1 MDKIKK
7 LDEVFSEFIRLR
19 DSKPYGFKAF
29 KCISCGRVLP
39 FTMADCGHF
48 VKRSNMATRWD
59 EENCHAQ
66 CIDCNRFRDGNYD
79 AFNRSLVIRLGQD
92 KVEELIRR
100 GHQTVKFSKSEID
113 EKIRYYKEQIK
124 ELRRG

>member
-39 FTMADCGHF
+39 FSMADCGHF
-48 VKRSNMATRWD
+48 VKRSNQATRWD

-66 CIDCNRFRDGNYD
+66 CIDCNRFRDGSYD
-79 AFNRSLVIRLGQD
+79 AFSRSLVIRLGQD
-92 KVEELIRR
+92 KVEELIQR

-124 ELRRG
+124 ELKK

>member
-1 MDKIKK
+1 MNRDEK
-7 LDEVFSEFIRLR
+7 LDKVFSEFIRLR
-19 DSKPYGFKAF
+19 DSKPYGFTSF
-29 KCISCGRVLP
+29 RCISCGRVLP
-39 FTMADCGHF
+39 FSMADCGHF

-66 CIDCNRFRDGNYD
+66 CIDCNRFRDGNYEE
-79 AFNRSLVIRLGQD
+79 FRKNLVIKLGSG

-113 EKIRYYKEQIK
+113 EKTKYYKDKIK
-124 ELRRG
+124 EIRHD